1 MRSSLLLLVAFAAS
15 GCIPDEA
22 PPPDKSPYEPA
33 APVLTCLPNLDGQ
46 LDASEL
52 RPGLGA
58 QLRLL
63 VNAAG
68 TTRAVDLAGAGGT
81 WDWSADYAD
90 DRLAVLEAKPLA
102 GQWFASSFPEATFV
116 APVDVAGELWGVYR
130 HTDAALELFGM
141 ASAVDAP
148 LGSRTLLV
156 YQQPVQL
163 YRFPLKPGASWTA
176 TGKVL
181 NGTYHGLPY
190 AGTDTYEFSV
200 DAAGELLL
208 RDLTFS
214 QVLRVRTRVQVT
226 PAVGIPTSR
235 RQVGFLAEC
244 YGEVARATSR
254 DNETDTDF
262 TTAAELRRVGL

>member
-1 MRSSLLLLVAFAAS
+1 
-15 GCIPDEA
+15 
-22 PPPDKSPYEPA
+22 
-33 APVLTCLPNLDGQ
+33 VLTCLPNLDGQ
-46 LDASEL
+46 LYASER

-58 QLRLL
+58 QLRRL

-200 DAAGELLL
+200 DAAGDLLL

-244 YGEVARATSR
+244 YGEVARASSR